1 MVSPFRG
8 DGPFRG
14 RGPFLGRGP
23 WAGRGP
29 GGFNVGIPFAI
40 DATGTQIRAA
50 ISDPTAYASGGY
62 LLRGLGGARLN
73 AAARSSVAMQQ
84 KADGTY
90 EYAAHNLLTFSEQF
104 DDAAWLKIGATVT
117 ANTGATPGGST
128 TAESFIED
136 TSTGTHT
143 LYRGGGTG
151 IDKTVVTTFSI
162 YVKAVNRTRAR
173 LRMNFYGSNVVTA
186 TYQLANGSVTTAVA
200 GTGVLAN
207 ANIVSVGGGWFRCSV
222 AGSST
227 TAGTGFDLDFFAV
240 NDAGSTSYTGSGLT
254 SFELWG
260 AQLNL
265 GPTALPYVPTTTAAV
280 YAPAVDWLSA
290 QSAYGLRSEAAA
302 TNRAL
307 WARDLTNAAW
317 TKTNATAALTATGI
331 DGVANSASVVTATAG
346 NATVLQAITHASEAR
361 TLSIFL
367 KRRTGAGTVETTIDG
382 GSTWVART
390 LTTDWQR
397 FTTTSTLAD
406 PSVGIRIVTSGDA
419 VDVDAVQVETGS
431 RASSPI
437 LTLGA
442 TATRAADTPA
452 VPLGSWFNA
461 TEGTLAANFV
471 KATNAVAGRVITI
484 DDGTGNNQIRING
497 SLSTNVRP
505 DWQVVTGGVSQANV
519 LGAAEVV
526 AGALG
531 KAAGVYKLDDFQGAV
546 NNVLGTADTA
556 GTVPTVTTMR
566 LGTNEAGTANLNGY
580 FTRIR
585 YIGRRLSD
593 GQLRAL
599 TV

>member
-40 DATGTQIRAA
+40 DATGEHIRAA

-73 AAARSSVAMQQ
+73 ASARASVAMQQ
-84 KADGTY
+84 ASDGTY
-90 EYAAHNLLTFSEQF
+90 EYAAHNLLLNSVWAGGVAPTSWTPELTV
-104 DDAAWLKIGATVT
+104 AATVAEAGTNAKLSWT
-117 ANTGATPGGST
+117 ATADRGYLRQTVSVAAYTTYTASVYVDSVSAGLDRRAILSLATGPAGST
-128 TAESFIED
+128 IT
-136 TSTGTHT
+136 
-143 LYRGGGTG
+143 
-151 IDKTVVTTFSI
+151 
-162 YVKAVNRTRAR
+162 
-173 LRMNFYGSNVVTA
+173 
-186 TYQLANGSVTTAVA
+186 GSVAGDAVA
-200 GTGVLAN
+200 GEFIKAR
-207 ANIVSVGGGWFRCSV
+207 IDVG
-222 AGSST
+222 A
-227 TAGTGFDLDFFAV
+227 TAGTV
-240 NDAGSTSYTGSGLT
+240 NLRCGIGTNGNATGTVVLHRPQVSV
-254 SFELWG
+254 
-260 AQLNL
+260 
-265 GPTALPYVPTTTAAV
+265 GPTALPYVPTTSAAV

-390 LTTDWQR
+390 LTSDWQR

-419 VDVDAVQVETGS
+419 VDVDAAQVETGS

-442 TATRAADTPA
+442 TATRAADA
-452 VPLGSWFNA
+452 LVVPDSGWINQ
-461 TEGTLAANFV
+461 TEGTLAAVAVRDAASTTGFPQI
-471 KATNAVAGRVITI
+471 ATLTP
-484 DDGTGNNQIRING
+484 G
-497 SLSTNVRP
+497 S
-505 DWQVVTGGVSQANV
+505 
-519 LGAAEVV
+519 
-526 AGALG
+526 
-531 KAAGVYKLDDFQGAV
+531 
-546 NNVLGTADTA
+546 GTAD
-556 GTVPTVTTMR
+556 VIR
-566 LGTNEAGTANLNGY
+566 LGYVTPTLAAFDVRVGNVAQAEMYPSATTDRRSIAARYAVNDFAVSVNGGAVSTDTSGTLPTTAALTVGSSSVSGAQALNGHI
-580 FTRIR
+580 TRIR
-585 YIGRRLSD
+585 YVGRRLSD

-599 TV
+599 TE